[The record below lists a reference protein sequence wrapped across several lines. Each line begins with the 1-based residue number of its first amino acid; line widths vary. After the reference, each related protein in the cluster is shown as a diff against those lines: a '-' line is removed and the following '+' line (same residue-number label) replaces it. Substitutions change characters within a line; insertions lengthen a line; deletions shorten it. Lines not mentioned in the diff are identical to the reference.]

1 MSNVLDGFSS
11 SISQWFVSRF
21 STPTTVQQEAWPIIA
36 SGQHALI
43 TAPTGSGKTLTA
55 FLWSLDRFASGHW
68 QPGATRVLYV
78 SPLKALN
85 NDIKRNL
92 LSPLAELRERGPFPD
107 IKVQTRSGDTSQ
119 NDRQRML
126 RKPPDILI
134 TTPESLSLMLTTTRG
149 RLALNT
155 VETLILD
162 EVHSLVENRRGVSL
176 MASAER
182 LLDLTGSLQRIA
194 LSATVNPLQAVAN
207 YVGGYDQLG
216 KPRSIVIVNPP
227 TEKVVTLKIR
237 YPQEVKHAS
246 ENGESVWDPLA
257 QSFRDIA
264 LGNRSTLFFTNS
276 RALAEKITLK
286 INEQSPALLAY
297 AHHGSLAREIRTEVE
312 HRLKNQE
319 LRAIVAT
326 SSLEMGID
334 IGSLDEVILIQSPPG
349 IAATLQRIGRA
360 GHGVGEVSRG
370 VLYPVHSADFIEAA
384 ALANATRQRDL
395 EPLQPLVGALDMLAQ
410 IIVSSCAGDIWRA
423 EDLFQLLRQSA
434 PYHELPREHF
444 NLVLDLLA
452 GRYAGARVRELQ
464 PRIIYNRIDGTIES
478 KKSAVFALY
487 NSGGSIPD
495 RGYYQIRH
503 ADSGTKIGELDE
515 EFVWEARTGDTFSL
529 GTQHWQVKNITH
541 NDVFVTA
548 AKAGLAPPF
557 WRAERNNRT
566 FHYAERI
573 GEFLQQADDWLDSKQ
588 QPLLTEYLCK
598 TLSFDQLAADKL
610 VEYLQRQ
617 REASECPLPHR
628 HHLLI
633 ELINSGPGGY
643 RGPDNQR
650 QLVIHTHWGGRLNHP
665 WALALRTAWHQ
676 QYGTYPRVHADNDA
690 VVVQVETDIN
700 PADVLALVNPVNL
713 QALLR
718 KSLEG
723 SGFFGARFRE
733 CAARFLLLP
742 RQRFNQ
748 RLPLWMSRMQ
758 AKKLMSATLEF
769 DNFPVLL
776 EAWRSCLRDEFD
788 LDSLSRQLNEVADGI
803 CEWSFINTSSPTPF
817 ASNLTFDQINQVM
830 YADDTPDQSQT
841 DTLLSELSDDLIKT
855 AVQNEALRPTVSQ
868 EINQQFT
875 NKRQR
880 QHPDYAPQSLDEWN
894 EWVKERVLLPASE
907 WCTQSESQ
915 QDLQAGDSL
924 SARNNLLCEITLGD
938 RRWVTHL
945 ENAPL
950 LIDRGLVPDSAFS
963 PTDTQKIASLPT
975 LDDER
980 SAVTLA
986 NEILS
991 FFGVVSEQQIANCL
1005 PVVPDNFLV
1014 ETDLV
1019 SGYLLEKDD
1028 RFVYC
1033 DADNFEVML
1042 RWQRA
1047 ARRPVFEALDY
1058 KKLPAVLSSWQ
1069 GFNKTCSEQTI
1080 LDTVEQLRGYA
1091 MPAAT
1096 MLHDAYACRLTNFT
1110 DHQLDSVFIN
1120 QQLSWLGQ
1128 GNQQFYIAYPD
1139 DLYLL
1144 RPENPPASPVEQAFV
1159 DVNARY
1165 SFDQIF
1171 PTLTQVALQANAESA
1186 ETGDDKPLTA
1196 EQIWWNAVWSGHVTS
1211 DSLHSIRQGL
1221 QRNFRLS
1228 IEMTRSPN
1236 TNGYNSPGGAQH
1248 RSHYGSRP
1256 GRRSAARRAKP
1267 LANALTGN
1275 WQLVPPAGE
1284 ETDALTELE
1293 HCRER
1298 VHLLLDRYGLVTR
1311 ELANRESHRLRWSQI
1326 FRALRVMELSGEV
1339 LQGHFFEGLSGPQF
1353 ISQRALN
1360 RLMQVEKPAKAFW
1373 CSAVDA
1379 ISPCGLG
1386 LDWPEL
1392 PQRRS
1397 ANFLSFHNGN
1407 LSLVVE
1413 NMGKRLSFYIEPDNN
1428 HIDQI
1433 LAPVVHLAK
1442 TRGQVRVD
1450 SINGDPTRGSP
1461 YRAALARVLE
1471 QRSDHRHIWFEC

>member
-1 MSNVLDGFSS
+1 MSDVLDGFNS

-21 STPTTVQQEAWPIIA
+21 SNPTAVQQEAWPVIA
-36 SGQHALI
+36 SGGHALI

-55 FLWSLDRFASGHW
+55 FLWSLDRFATGHW

-85 NDIKRNL
+85 NDIRRNL
-92 LSPLAELRERGPFPD
+92 LGPLSELRERGPFPD

-134 TTPESLSLMLTTTRG
+134 TTPESLSLMLTTVRG
-149 RLALNT
+149 RVALNT

-162 EVHSLVENRRGVSL
+162 EVHSLVDNRRGVSL

-194 LSATVNPLQAVAN
+194 LSATVNPLDAVAS
-207 YVGGYDQLG
+207 YVGGYDTFG
-216 KPRSIVIVNPP
+216 KPRPVTVVNPP
-227 TEKVVTLKIR
+227 SEKVVTLKIR

-257 QSFRDIA
+257 MSFRDIA

-312 HRLKNQE
+312 QRLKNQE

-395 EPLQPLVGALDMLAQ
+395 EPLQPMVGALDMLAQ
-410 IIVSSCAGDIWRA
+410 IIVSSCASETWRA
-423 EDLFQLLRQSA
+423 DDLFQLLKQSA
-434 PYHELPREHF
+434 PYHSLPQAHF

-529 GTQHWQVKNITH
+529 GTQHWQVRNITH
-541 NDVFVTA
+541 NDVFVSA

-566 FHYAERI
+566 FHYASRI
-573 GEFLQQADDWLDSKQ
+573 SEFLQRADEWLDNKEQAS
-588 QPLLTEYLCK
+588 LTKYLCD
-598 TLSFDQLAADKL
+598 TLSFDQLAAEKL

-617 REASECPLPHR
+617 REASDRPLPHR
-628 HHLLI
+628 HHLLV

-665 WALALRTAWHQ
+665 WALALRTAWYER
-676 QYGTYPRVHADNDA
+676 YGTYPKVHADNDA
-690 VVVQVETDIN
+690 VVVQVETEID
-700 PADVLALVNPVNL
+700 PAEVLALVNPINL
-713 QALLR
+713 NGLLR

-758 AKKLMSATLEF
+758 AKKLLSATLEF

-776 EAWRSCLRDEFD
+776 EAWRSCLQDEFD
-788 LDSLSRQLNEVADGI
+788 LENLSRQLNNVADGI
-803 CEWSFINTSSPTPF
+803 CEWSYIKTASPTPF
-817 ASNLTFDQINQVM
+817 AANLTFDQINQVM
-830 YADDTPDQSQT
+830 YADDSPDQSQ
-841 DTLLSELSDDLIKT
+841 DALLSELSDDLIKT
-855 AVQNEALRPTVSQ
+855 TVRNESLRPTVSH

-875 NKRQR
+875 DKRQR
-880 QHPDYAPQSLDEWN
+880 RHTDYAPQNPEEWN

-907 WCTQSESQ
+907 WWTQW
-915 QDLQAGDSL
+915 GDNPSTHD
-924 SARNNLLCEITLGD
+924 SRLCEINLHD
-938 RRWVTHL
+938 KRWLTHL
-945 ENAPL
+945 ENAAL
-950 LIDRGLVPDSAFS
+950 LVDRGLVPISAFS
-963 PTDTQKIASLPT
+963 ATDKQKIATLPGLNDDRST
-975 LDDER
+975 L
-980 SAVTLA
+980 TLT

-991 FFGVVSEQQIANCL
+991 FLGIVSEQQIASYL
-1005 PVVPDNFLV
+1005 PVVPENFLDD
-1014 ETDLV
+1014 TDLV
-1019 SGYLLEKDD
+1019 SGYLLEKDE

-1033 DADNFEVML
+1033 DADNLEVML

-1047 ARRPVFEALDY
+1047 ARRPVFEALDF
-1058 KKLPAVLSSWQ
+1058 KTLPAVLSSWQ
-1069 GFNKTCSEQTI
+1069 GFNKTCNEQSI
-1080 LDTVEQLRGYA
+1080 LDTAEQLRGYA
-1091 MPAAT
+1091 MPVAA
-1096 MLHDAYACRLTNFT
+1096 MLHDAYACRLTNFS
-1110 DHQLDSVFIN
+1110 DHQLDNVFIN

-1128 GNQQFYIAYPD
+1128 GNQQFFIAYPED
-1139 DLYLL
+1139 IHLL
-1144 RPENPPASPVEQAFV
+1144 QADNIPDSPIEHAFADSNAS
-1159 DVNARY
+1159 Y
-1165 SFDQIF
+1165 SFDQIV
-1171 PTLTQVALQANAESA
+1171 TALRQHASIESPPA
-1186 ETGDDKPLTA
+1186 PIKKMPNKEPDSEAPGT
-1196 EQIWWNAVWSGHVTS
+1196 EQLWWDAVWSGRITS
-1211 DSLHSIRQGL
+1211 ESLNAIRQGL

-1228 IEMTRSPN
+1228 IDN
-1236 TNGYNSPGGAQH
+1236 N
-1248 RSHYGSRP
+1248 RP
-1256 GRRSAARRAKP
+1256 SQAPVASYSARVTRRSATRRVRSATNS
-1267 LANALTGN
+1267 LSGN
-1275 WQLVPPAGE
+1275 WHLIPSITT
-1284 ETDALTELE
+1284 ETDALTALE

-1298 VHLLLDRYGLVTR
+1298 VHLLLDRFGIVTR
-1311 ELANRESHRLRWSQI
+1311 ELANRESNKLRWSQI

-1339 LQGHFFEGLSGPQF
+1339 LQGHFIDGLSGPQF

-1360 RLMQVEKPAKAFW
+1360 RLMQAGTPAGDFW
-1373 CSAVDA
+1373 CNAVDA
-1379 ISPCGLG
+1379 VSPCGLG

-1392 PQRRS
+1392 PQRRA
-1397 ANFLSFHNGN
+1397 ANFLSFHNGT
-1407 LSLVVE
+1407 LSLVIE
-1413 NMGKRLSFYIEPDNN
+1413 NLGKRLQFYVEPESN

-1433 LAPVVHLAK
+1433 LEPVIHIAK
-1442 TRGQVRVD
+1442 TRGKVRVD

-1461 YRAALARVLE
+1461 YRAALARVLK

>member
-11 SISQWFVSRF
+11 SISEWFQSRF
-21 STPTTVQQEAWPIIA
+21 SNPTAVQQEAWPVIA
-36 SGQHALI
+36 TGGHALI

-85 NDIKRNL
+85 NDIRRNL
-92 LSPLAELRERGPFPD
+92 LGPLSELRARGPFPE

-134 TTPESLSLMLTTTRG
+134 TTPESLSLMLTTVRG

-162 EVHSLVENRRGVSL
+162 EVHSLVDNRRGVSL

-194 LSATVNPLQAVAN
+194 LSATVNPLDAVAS
-207 YVGGYDQLG
+207 YVGGYDSSG
-216 KPRSIVIVNPP
+216 KSRPVTVVNPAS
-227 TEKVVTLKIR
+227 EKVVTLKIR
-237 YPQEVKHAS
+237 YPQDVKHAS

-257 QSFRDIA
+257 LSFRDIS
-264 LGNRSTLFFTNS
+264 LRNRSTLFFTNS

-286 INEQSPALLAY
+286 INEQSPGLLAY

-334 IGSLDEVILIQSPPG
+334 IGNLDEVILIQSPPG

-384 ALANATRQRDL
+384 ALASATLQRDL
-395 EPLQPLVGALDMLAQ
+395 EPLQPMVGALDMLAQ
-410 IIVSSCAGDIWRA
+410 IIVSSCASDKWRA
-423 EDLFQLLRQSA
+423 DDLYLLLKQSA
-434 PYHELPREHF
+434 PYHNLPREHF

-464 PRIIYNRIDGTIES
+464 ARIIYNRIDGTIES

-529 GTQHWQVKNITH
+529 GTQHWQVKTITH

-566 FHYAERI
+566 FHYASRI
-573 GEFLQQADDWLDSKQ
+573 GEFLQQADAWLDNRQ
-588 QPLLTEYLCK
+588 QASLTQYLCE
-598 TLSFDQLAADKL
+598 TLSFDPLAADKL

-617 REASECPLPHR
+617 REASDSPLPHR
-628 HHLLI
+628 NHLLV

-665 WALALRTAWHQ
+665 WALALRAAWHER
-676 QYGTYPRVHADNDA
+676 YGSYPKVHADNDA
-690 VVVQVETDIN
+690 VVVHIESDVD

-713 QALLR
+713 NTLLR

-776 EAWRSCLRDEFD
+776 EAWRACLQDEFD
-788 LDSLSRQLNEVADGI
+788 LENLSQQLNTIADGL
-803 CEWSFINTSSPTPF
+803 CEWSFIQTASPTPF

-830 YADDTPDQSQT
+830 YADDTPDQSQ

-855 AVQNEALRPTVSQ
+855 TVRNDALRPTVSHT
-868 EINQQFT
+868 INTQFT
-875 NKRQR
+875 DKRQR
-880 QHPDYAPQSLDEWN
+880 KHPDYAPQTPDEWN
-894 EWVKERVLLPASE
+894 EWVKERVLLPANE
-907 WCTQSESQ
+907 WCTQW
-915 QDLQAGDSL
+915 DDTP
-924 SARNNLLCEITLGD
+924 SAHDKLLCEITLD
-938 RRWVTHL
+938 DKRWVAHL
-945 ENAPL
+945 ENAAL
-950 LIDRGLVPDSAFS
+950 LVDRGVVPISAFS
-963 PTDTQKIASLPT
+963 PSDTKKIAALPELHDDRST
-975 LDDER
+975 L
-980 SAVTLA
+980 TLT

-991 FFGVVSEQQIANCL
+991 FFGILSAQQIADCL
-1005 PVVPDNFLV
+1005 PVVPQNYLD

-1033 DADNFEVML
+1033 DADNLEVML

-1047 ARRPVFEALDY
+1047 ARRPVFETLDF
-1058 KKLPAVLSSWQ
+1058 KTLPAVLANWQ
-1069 GFNKTCSEQTI
+1069 GFNKTCTEQTI

-1091 MPAAT
+1091 MPVAT
-1096 MLHDAYACRLTNFT
+1096 MLHDTYACRLTNFT
-1110 DHQLDSVFIN
+1110 DHQLDNVFIN

-1128 GNQQFYIAYPD
+1128 GNQQMFIAYPED
-1139 DLYLL
+1139 IHLL
-1144 RPENPPASPVEQAFV
+1144 QSDTTPASPIEHAFA
-1159 DVNARY
+1159 DSNARY
-1165 SFDQIF
+1165 SFDQIISS
-1171 PTLTQVALQANAESA
+1171 LQQQARSTDIETDIKSA
-1186 ETGDDKPLTA
+1186 PAPSPDTPDNTGAYKEEHGKDAPGV
-1196 EQIWWNAVWSGHVTS
+1196 ERIWWDAVWSGRITS
-1211 DSLHSIRQGL
+1211 ESLSAIRQAL
-1221 QRNFRLS
+1221 QRNFKFS
-1228 IEMTRSPN
+1228 IDKHRTTSAAGYRSRV
-1236 TNGYNSPGGAQH
+1236 S
-1248 RSHYGSRP
+1248 
-1256 GRRSAARRAKP
+1256 RRSVARRVIPATNT
-1267 LANALTGN
+1267 LSGN
-1275 WQLVPPAGE
+1275 WHLIPDITE
-1284 ETDALTELE
+1284 EIDALTELE

-1298 VHLLLDRYGLVTR
+1298 VHLLLERYGIVTR
-1311 ELANRESHRLRWSQI
+1311 ELANRESARLRWSQI

-1339 LQGHFFEGLSGPQF
+1339 LQGHFIDGLSGPQF

-1360 RLMQVEKPAKAFW
+1360 RLMQDGKPESVFW
-1373 CSAVDA
+1373 CNAVDPV
-1379 ISPCGLG
+1379 SPCGLG

-1392 PQRRS
+1392 PQRRVT
-1397 ANFLSFHNGN
+1397 NFLSFHGGS
-1407 LSLVVE
+1407 LSLVIE
-1413 NMGKRLSFYIEPDNN
+1413 NLGKRLQFYVEPEDN

-1433 LAPVVHLAK
+1433 LEPVIHIAK
-1442 TRGQVRVD
+1442 TRGKVRVD

-1461 YRAALARVLE
+1461 YRAALARVLQ